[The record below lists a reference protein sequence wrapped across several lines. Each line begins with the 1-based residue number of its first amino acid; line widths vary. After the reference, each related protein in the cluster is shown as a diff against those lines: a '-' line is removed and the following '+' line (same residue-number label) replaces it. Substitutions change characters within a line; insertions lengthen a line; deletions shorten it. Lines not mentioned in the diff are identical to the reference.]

1 MTDNKA
7 ENLFRR
13 QAIQALRQKRP
24 GRPICLMPR
33 PWMWLNSLLLA
44 LFIGAAVFL
53 GSVEYARKETVR
65 GWLVSRPAAVRITHN
80 VSATIDKIT
89 RRPGEHVAAGEVLV
103 YLSNNSMGADG
114 NSKDEQLLRQLR
126 QDVAEL
132 ETQLQL
138 SQQRLRIDNES
149 LQSQMYDIDREI
161 ASTEQQIQ
169 EQQRSMGVG
178 NDQLSRI
185 ASAAKKG
192 AVSDW
197 SLMQQ
202 RRDHL
207 GLQQELSAL
216 QQNLARL
223 RRSRESMYG
232 QQAALPLEFRI
243 EQSDLRMQRS
253 RLTQQIAE
261 LETRRLSVLKSP
273 VSGTVTSVD
282 AHAGNR
288 VTAGQLLLTVLPDD
302 VELDAELY
310 VPSRAAGLIR
320 TGQSVRLQYDAF
332 PYQEFG
338 AFPGRI
344 AHISEFISLPAD
356 LPHPFPLQEVSYKVR
371 VQISNTR
378 IRTELGNAS
387 LRPGMLLV
395 ADIVLENRK
404 LIDWLLDSLRLR
416 RHAPA

>member
-1 MTDNKA
+1 MSETKA

-24 GRPICLMPR
+24 GRPICLMPK
-33 PWMWLNSLLLA
+33 PWMWLNGLLLA
-44 LFIGAAVFL
+44 LFIAAAVFL
-53 GSVEYARKETVR
+53 GNIEYARKETVR
-65 GWLVSRPAAVRITHN
+65 GWLVSRPAAIRITHN
-80 VSATIDKIT
+80 VSASIDKIV
-89 RRPGEHVAAGEVLV
+89 RGPGEHVVAGEVLV
-103 YLSNNSMGADG
+103 YLSNNSIGADG
-114 NSKDEQLLRQLR
+114 TSKDEQLLRQLR
-126 QDVAEL
+126 QDVVEL
-132 ETQLQL
+132 EAQLQL
-138 SQQRLRIDNES
+138 SQQRLHINDNS
-149 LQSQMYDIDREI
+149 LKTQMHDIDREI
-161 ASTEQQIQ
+161 ASIEQQIQ

-185 ASAAKKG
+185 ASAAQKG

-202 RRDHL
+202 RRDQL
-207 GLQQELSAL
+207 GLQQELSTL
-216 QQNLARL
+216 QQKLAGL

-232 QQAALPLEFRI
+232 RQAALPLEFRI
-243 EQSDLRMQRS
+243 EQSDLRVQRS

-261 LETRRLSVLKSP
+261 LETRRLSVLTSP
-273 VSGTVTSVD
+273 VSGTVTSID
-282 AHAGNR
+282 AHTGNR
-288 VTAGQLLLTVLPDD
+288 VAAGQLLLTVLPDD

-320 TGQSVRLQYDAF
+320 TGQQVRLQYDAF

-344 AHISEFISLPAD
+344 AHISEIISLPAD

-395 ADIVLENRK
+395 AEIVLENRR
-404 LIDWLLDSLRLR
+404 LIDWLLDSLRWR
-416 RHAPA
+416 RRVPT

>member
-1 MTDNKA
+1 MTDSKA
-7 ENLFRR
+7 ENLFRQ
-13 QAIQALRQKRP
+13 QAIQALRKKRP
-24 GRPICLMPR
+24 GRPICLMPK
-33 PWMWLNSLLLA
+33 PWMWLNGLLLA
-44 LFIGAAVFL
+44 AFVVAAVFL
-53 GSVEYARKETVR
+53 GNVEYARKETVR
-65 GWLVSRPAAVRITHN
+65 GWLVARPAAVRITHN
-80 VSATIDKIT
+80 VSASIDSVV
-89 RRPGEHVAAGEVLV
+89 RRPGEHVAAGEALV

-114 NSKDEQLLRQLR
+114 HSKDEQLLLQLR

-138 SQQRLRIDNES
+138 SQQRLRIDSES
-149 LQSQMYDIDREI
+149 LQTQVQDIDSEI
-161 ASTEQQIQ
+161 ASTEQQIR
-169 EQQRSMGVG
+169 EQQRSVSVG

-185 ASAAKKG
+185 TSAAEKG

-202 RRDHL
+202 HRDHL
-207 GLQQELSAL
+207 GLQQELATL

-232 QQAALPLEFRI
+232 RQAALPLEFRI
-243 EQSDLRMQRS
+243 EQSDLRVQRS

-261 LETRRLSVLKSP
+261 LETRRLSVLTSP

-288 VTAGQLLLTVLPDD
+288 VAAGQLLLTVLPDD
-302 VELDAELY
+302 VELHAELY

-320 TGQSVRLQYDAF
+320 TGQQVRLQYDAF

-356 LPHPFPLQEVSYKVR
+356 LPHPFPLREVSYRVR

-378 IRTELGNAS
+378 IRTELGDAN

-395 ADIVLENRK
+395 ADIVLENRS
-404 LIDWLLDSLRLR
+404 LIDWLLDSLRL
-416 RHAPA
+416 HGPVPA